1 MRRQIGWLV
10 AATTSVVVLAF
21 VIPLA
26 LLIQQL
32 AQGTAMAMAEQEA
45 QGAELLI
52 SSLHGDP
59 RLPDLITRLDSTKPP
74 TTSVVAPS
82 GVVIGSPISPD
93 DPDVALGRAGKPY
106 TSVSAE
112 SGGVYVRSVLVEGE
126 GTYVIVTRVSREQL
140 TKGVQDAWLT
150 AFAIGIGLTLISVVA
165 ASMVAARISG
175 PLGGV
180 AAVAHQLRSGNLSAR
195 AEPTGTVEIRELADG
210 LNGLADRIT
219 ELLAA
224 ERAAVGEMA
233 HRLRTPITALRL
245 DAEAVAD
252 PELAARLSEHIV
264 EVQRAVDLIV
274 KEARRGVRDDMVLAC
289 DAAKV
294 VRERI
299 AFWSALAEDQGRP
312 FHQDV
317 PRGALQVAMPATD
330 LVDII
335 DICID
340 NVFAHT
346 AEGVAFG
353 VTLTEGEQAI
363 LIVSDGGPGFAAPS
377 SADVDEDVDDEV
389 VGRSGVG
396 LQIVERIATGFGGSM
411 LTSEPGAR
419 GATVTVSLPI
429 VV

>member
-32 AQGTAMAMAEQEA
+32 ARGTAMAAAEQES
-45 QGAELLI
+45 QGAELLV

-59 RLPDLITRLDSTKPP
+59 RLPLLITDLDSRTP
-74 TTSVVAPS
+74 TTTTVVTPS
-82 GVVIGSPISPD
+82 GLILGSPISPD
-93 DPDVALGRAGKPY
+93 DQDVARGRQGETYKDDARQ
-106 TSVSAE
+106 
-112 SGGVYVRSVLVEGE
+112 SGGVVVRSVLIEGS
-126 GTYVIVTRVSREQL
+126 GTYVIVTRVTKAEL
-140 TKGVQDAWLT
+140 NKGVQDAWLT
-150 AFAIGIGLTLISVVA
+150 AFGIGIGLTLISVIA
-165 ASMVAARISG
+165 GSMVAARISG
-175 PLGGV
+175 PLGEV
-180 AAVAHQLRSGNLSAR
+180 ASVAHQLRNGNLSAR
-195 AEPTGTVEIRELADG
+195 AEPAGGVETRELAEG

-252 PELAARLSEHIV
+252 PELSTRLGEHIV

-294 VRERI
+294 VRERL

-317 PRGALQVAMPATD
+317 PRGPVQVAMPATD
-330 LVDII
+330 LVDLI

-353 VTLTEGEQAI
+353 VTL
-363 LIVSDGGPGFAAPS
+363 VDGDHAVLVVTDSGPGFAAPHS
-377 SADVDEDVDDEV
+377 TQSEDDEV

-396 LQIVERIATGFGGSM
+396 LQIVEKLATGFGGSM
-411 LTSEPGAR
+411 TTSAPGVA
-419 GATVTVSLPI
+419 GATVTVSLPTPG
-429 VV
+429 